1 MDMKNK
7 RLRKLQELGQDRPLV
22 AGSLNRVQR
31 RNAQGKTTVYYLLTF
46 KEAGKTRSVYVPK
59 DLVKEV
65 RSWIRNHRRVKQVV
79 SEISTLSI
87 AIIRNHVSQNKA
99 SGRDGGAKPRATR
112 NNP

>member
-1 MDMKNK
+1 MDVEKK
-7 RLRKLQELGQDRPLV
+7 RLRKLQELGQDRALV
-22 AGSLNRVQR
+22 AGSLNRVERQDASGR
-31 RNAQGKTTVYYLLTF
+31 MTVYYLLTL

-65 RSWIRNHRRVKQVV
+65 RSWIRNHRRVKRLL

-87 AIIRNHVSQNKA
+87 AIIQRHVPEKRA
-99 SGRDGGAKPRATR
+99 AARGAGVKRRAKR

>member
-1 MDMKNK
+1 MDMKKK
-7 RLRKLQELGQDRPLV
+7 RLRKLQELGQDRPLA
-22 AGSLNRVQR
+22 AGSLNRVER
-31 RNAQGKTTVYYLLTF
+31 RNAQGRTTVYYLLTF

-65 RSWIRNHRRVKQVV
+65 RSWIRNHRRVKQLL

-87 AIIRNHVSQNKA
+87 AIIRNHVSQKKA
-99 SGRDGGAKPRATR
+99 SDRDGGAKPRAKR